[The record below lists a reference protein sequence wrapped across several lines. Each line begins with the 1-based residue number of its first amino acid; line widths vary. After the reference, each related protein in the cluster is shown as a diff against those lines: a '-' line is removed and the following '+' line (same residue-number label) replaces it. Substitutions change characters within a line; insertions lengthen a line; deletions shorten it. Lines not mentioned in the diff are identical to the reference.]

1 MAGKMVEFPVGG
13 RSASG
18 WLATPPS
25 GSGPALIVIQEWW
38 GLVPHIK
45 DVTERFAA
53 EGFVAL
59 APDFYN
65 GDTTTSSD
73 EAGHKLMGLDLD
85 SAAADIGAAVDFLLA
100 QPGNTTKKAG
110 VVGFCMG
117 GQLALLGGCEHPD
130 KFSAIVDFYGVHPK
144 IVLRVER
151 LAAPVLAHFVHKDIY
166 VAPEDAAALVKR
178 IRDAGKDLTLHH
190 YEAEHAFFND
200 TRPEVYDADAS
211 KLAWARTLEFL
222 REHST

>member
-1 MAGKMVEFPVGG
+1 
-13 RSASG
+13 
-18 WLATPPS
+18 
-25 GSGPALIVIQEWW
+25 
-38 GLVPHIK
+38 VPHIQ

-59 APDFYN
+59 APDLYH
-65 GDTTTSSD
+65 GDKATSSD

-85 SAAADIGAAVDFLLA
+85 GASADIGAAADFVLA
-100 QPGNTTKKAG
+100 QQGITTKKAA

-130 KFSAIVDFYGVHPK
+130 KIGPIVDFYGVHPK
-144 IVLRVER
+144 LELRVER
-151 LAAPVLAHFVHKDIY
+151 LAAPVLAHFVNKD
-166 VAPEDAAALVKR
+166 VFVTPEVAAALVKS
-178 IRDAGKDLTLHH
+178 IRDAKKDITVHH

-211 KLAWARTLEFL
+211 ALAWARTLAFL
-222 REHST
+222 REHAV